1 MHNFTVFI
9 RFDNV
14 TKAKS
19 TTFTKFLLCIFVCE
33 SVFHFCLFFCLIFWI
48 IELVHIIYCSTKNG
62 TQYDSLIRI
71 IALAEFTLLLI
82 MVTLPAENAKGNGI
96 QWRKVQYNSNWWCY
110 LRGVLTFLLT
120 FFGFVLFFFFS
131 LEHLGFYRITLH

>member
-19 TTFTKFLLCIFVCE
+19 TTLTKFLLCIFVYE
-33 SVFHFCLFFCLIFWI
+33 SVFHFCLFFVSLFCLSFWI

-82 MVTLPAENAKGNGI
+82 MVTVPAEIAKGNGI

-120 FFGFVLFFFFS
+120 FFCFVFFFS
-131 LEHLGFYRITLH
+131 WTFGVFLLKM